1 MSGRFNVQKD
11 KSSNHSGVEEIVDI
25 DDEIIDVDE
34 ITPASPKHTERRPR
48 AVSNGDVEE
57 DELSQPYVD
66 IHELFNMYNHKHFGG
81 RITNTYVE
89 YSTRMTLCA
98 GTCTFKGP
106 LGGCRIALS
115 EPLLKFRP
123 RSDLLSTLLH
133 EMIHALLFVT
143 EGVSARD
150 GVDGHGP
157 KFMAHAERVN
167 QAERGSIGIT
177 PYHTFRDEV
186 DIYRVHHWTCNRCSM
201 LIKRAMNRAP
211 APRDPFWPPHEK
223 KCGGE
228 FIKTKEPEKKKKV
241 MKRAPKRRAVAVDPS
256 TKGTVEL
263 PTGVM
268 RTRRIDSM
276 LSSKLSQKS
285 VKAMVACPVCN
296 VQVAKL
302 ELNEHLDKCLT
313 PDIFSQDPADE
324 VCIPD
329 SDDEL
334 ERKRPAPARSGQNGR
349 KDSEADAVSQVQ
361 GEISQIGEC
370 PNERGAVKPSSLKR
384 PRKEYDFLK
393 QMIPDPDILMSLA
406 VDPFSV
412 KRESLRNGFNIPDCN
427 GYRKQEETS
436 NDVISILKPF
446 IQDESPYQLQQKAR
460 AQMLRHIG
468 KGAIVK
474 EVVIHELA
482 EQRGM
487 DTKSFFEAL
496 LSKAKRGKDGSY
508 VISND
513 SLRRIQA
520 GPNVAPAS
528 PSTHPTDS
536 IEMEEPVPK
545 RSRPPSSNDFVSRP
559 STRESNQTGG
569 GFRYVNRDEGSARD
583 TPKSLAPEK
592 TKDRM
597 ESCPVCDISVARSQL
612 EEHVNK
618 CLNDTDVAPLIF
630 TGDDA
635 SESAGALEAQPQQTR
650 RSEAG
655 VTASGSG
662 AVAQPRCP
670 LCDLAMARG
679 ELESHV
685 AACMLS
691 EGLEDVF

>member
-1 MSGRFNVQKD
+1 MSGRFNVEKH
-11 KSSNHSGVEEIVDI
+11 KFSNDVVVEEIIDI
-25 DDEIIDVDE
+25 DDEIVDVDE
-34 ITPASPKHTERRPR
+34 ITPAPPKHTERRPQP
-48 AVSNGDVEE
+48 VSNGDVEE
-57 DELSQPYVD
+57 EELSQPFVD
-66 IHELFNMYNHKHFGG
+66 IHELFYMYNHKHFGG
-81 RITNTYVE
+81 RIANTYVE

-143 EGVSARD
+143 EGVAARD
-150 GVDGHGP
+150 GIDGHGP

-167 QAERGSIGIT
+167 QAERGNVTIT
-177 PYHTFRDEV
+177 PYHTFKDEV

-201 LIKRAMNRAP
+201 VIKRAMNRAP
-211 APRDPFWPPHEK
+211 APRDLFWPQHER

-228 FIKTKEPEKKKKV
+228 FLKTKEPEKKKKV
-241 MKRAPKRRAVAVDPS
+241 MKRAPKRRAVAADPS
-256 TKGTVEL
+256 AKSSVEL
-263 PTGVM
+263 PAGVM

-276 LSSKLSQKS
+276 LSSKTSKKP

-313 PDIFSQDPADE
+313 PGIFSQDPVDE

-334 ERKRPAPARSGQNGR
+334 ERKRPAPVRNGQNER
-349 KDSEADAVSQVQ
+349 KDSGTDPLSGARADASQV
-361 GEISQIGEC
+361 GEC
-370 PNERGAVKPSSLKR
+370 PSERGAVKPSSLKR
-384 PRKEYDFLK
+384 PRNEYDLLK
-393 QMIPDPDILMSLA
+393 QMIPDPDILMSFA

-412 KRESLRNGFNIPDCN
+412 KRESLRNDFNIPDGN
-427 GYRKQEETS
+427 RHGKKEETS

-446 IQDESPYQLQQKAR
+446 IQGESPYQLQQKAR
-460 AQMLRHIG
+460 AQMLRHVG
-468 KGAIVK
+468 KGAMVK

-496 LSKAKRGKDGSY
+496 LSKAKRRKDGSY
-508 VISND
+508 VISED

-520 GPNVAPAS
+520 GPNVASAS

-536 IEMEEPVPK
+536 IEMEEPFPK
-545 RSRPPSSNDFVSRP
+545 RSRPPSSNYIVSRP
-559 STRESNQTGG
+559 STRESNQVEGE
-569 GFRYVNRDEGSARD
+569 FRYVNREEGSARE
-583 TPKSLAPEK
+583 TARRIAPGK

-597 ESCPVCDISVARSQL
+597 ECCPVCDLSVARSQL

-630 TGDDA
+630 TGDDG
-635 SESAGALEAQPQQTR
+635 SGTAGELERQLQEPQQPKGGNIAT
-650 RSEAG
+650 G
-655 VTASGSG
+655 GG
-662 AVAQPRCP
+662 AIAQPRCP
-670 LCDLAMARG
+670 LCDLAMPRR